1 MSGFS
6 RVPGKGIAMGMVHS
20 LVRFFQPK
28 ATVQYPEVVQEIS
41 PHHRGRLL
49 LLYDEAGNLKCE
61 TCFQCAMAC
70 PIEIIDMGGVDTK
83 NRYHVHWGP
92 PEQYGERREESA
104 LRRSGRPVPDRT
116 FDAWLPIDLG
126 PLERILLA
134 NDYDPHRLLTILEA
148 TQAEYGHLPV
158 AAIQHISHSTGA
170 WYSEIYGIATSY
182 PNLAFE
188 PGKVSEIGLCRC
200 ATCTMQ
206 GGGRIRDALVDV
218 LGTDVGGVTLDGSVR
233 FVAAECGGD
242 NGGEPLVTLDGQKQ
256 PGMTADTARSM
267 AESLRASSARTAK
280 A

>member
-1 MSGFS
+1 VSTLG
-6 RVPGKGIAMGMVHS
+6 RVPGYGIAMGMVHT

-28 ATVQYPEVVQEIS
+28 VTVQYPEEVQEIS

-104 LRRSGRPVPDRT
+104 LRRSGRPVPDRV
-116 FDAWLPIDLG
+116 FSAWLPIDLG
-126 PLERILLA
+126 PLERILQG
-134 NDYDPHRLLTILEA
+134 NDYDPRRLLTILES

-182 PNLAFE
+182 PNLQFE

-200 ATCTMQ
+200 PTCTSM

-233 FVAAECGGD
+233 FVAVECGGD
-242 NGGEPLVTLDGQKQ
+242 NAGEPLVTLDGQKQ
-256 PGMTADTARSM
+256 PGMNAETARSM
-267 AESLRASSARTAK
+267 AESVRASNAPAGTA
-280 A
+280 

>member
-1 MSGFS
+1 MSTFG
-6 RVPGKGIAMGMVHS
+6 RVPGFGIAMGMVHT

-28 ATVQYPEVVQEIS
+28 VTIQYPEQLQEIS

-83 NRYHVHWGP
+83 ERYHVHWGP

-116 FDAWLPIDLG
+116 FYAWMPVDLG
-126 PLERILLA
+126 PLERILVA
-134 NDYDPHRLLTILEA
+134 NDYDPRRLLTILEG

-188 PGKVSEIGLCRC
+188 PGRVSEIGICRC
-200 ATCTMQ
+200 PTCTAL

-218 LGTDVGGVTLDGSVR
+218 LGTDVGGVTVDGAVR
-233 FVAAECGGD
+233 FSAVECGGD
-242 NGGEPLVTLDGQKQ
+242 NGGSPVVTLDGQRQ
-256 PGMTADTARSM
+256 PGMTPDKAREL
-267 AESLRASSARTAK
+267 AQSLRASAAQPASA
-280 A
+280 